1 MTYMC
6 VHICLIRYAIHNSG
20 KVGLTLKK
28 VGDSNNEVRTQATS
42 SVQDNVKFLYS
53 PAIARELLEYNHKDE
68 LLKFTA
74 SGFITNPNYN
84 IKKMNF
90 LLFIN
95 HRLVESSA
103 MKKAIE
109 LIYAAYLPKGT
120 HPFVY
125 LSLNIAPENI
135 DVNVC
140 NYLFIMIQLKFDF
153 LLHFDIFL
161 RYILPNTKYIFC
173 TKMK

>member
-1 MTYMC
+1 MVCYVMTYMC

-135 DVNVC
+135 DVNV
-140 NYLFIMIQLKFDF
+140 
-153 LLHFDIFL
+153 
-161 RYILPNTKYIFC
+161 
-173 TKMK
+173 

>member
-1 MTYMC
+1 M
-6 VHICLIRYAIHNSG
+6 
-20 KVGLTLKK
+20 
-28 VGDSNNEVRTQATS
+28 RTQANS
-42 SVQDNVKFLYS
+42 SVQDNVKFLYN
-53 PAIARELLEYNHKDE
+53 PAIARELIEYNHKDD

-74 SGFITNPNYN
+74 TGFMTNPNYN

-125 LSLNIAPENI
+125 LSLEIAPENI
-135 DVNVC
+135 DVNVSANDSDFLTSAC
-140 NYLFIMIQLKFDF
+140 DFSKLFIF
-153 LLHFDIFL
+153 LQVHPTKHEVHFLHQDEIIDKLQQSMDARLLGSNSSRTF
-161 RYILPNTKYIFC
+161 YTQPVLPGNF
-173 TKMK
+173 